1 MTWTQDQSINFE
13 CAREAIN
20 HVIAIYSAEI
30 YNEEKKSS
38 PDEQRLE
45 MMNDRCLQLTRERSS
60 MHVNDDQMVAEVRT
74 KYSAIIRAHAKHQG
88 SITDYDQCHQVS

>member
-1 MTWTQDQSINFE
+1 MLKQIISI
-13 CAREAIN
+13 ARAIAIIIN

-45 MMNDRCLQLTRERSS
+45 MMNDRCLQLTRERSA
-60 MHVNDDQMVAEVRT
+60 MHVNDDEMVAEVRA